1 MRETVERFQLTS
13 EYRALEIMH
22 QQDQV
27 ARLAPRAIANVY
39 GRDTMTAQEIAG

>member
-1 MRETVERFQLTS
+1 MQETLERFQLTS

-27 ARLAPRAIANVY
+27 ARLAPRAIANIY
-39 GRDTMTAQEIAG
+39 GSSTKIAQEIAG